1 MSEEITSPVVLN
13 PVYSSALFRATRSVI
28 YQQDLQGVFE
38 TIVAGAAEALQADSV
53 VLYAIDVEKAQITH
67 IATGGTGPSHG
78 EFLTYSDLAEGLPG
92 WAMRERQTAFSAKAM
107 VIGDPRETPKV
118 RRRRAEKGIGSV
130 VVAPVLH
137 DKQVLGL
144 LSVHNTMAQPDF
156 TAEDIALIEMLADQ
170 AAVAVQNA
178 RLLAG
183 VQHKADL
190 LAVGAEVARII
201 ATEPQLE
208 LLLSQV
214 VTTVQERFALYY
226 VGLFLLDAP
235 GRWALLHAGT
245 GAAGQELLAAHHS
258 LEVGGNSMIGACV
271 AEAQARVAPD
281 VTKETRHFRNPYL
294 PETQSELALP
304 LIGRNRQ
311 VLGAMTVQSERIAAF
326 SDEDIAAL
334 QMLADQTA
342 TAVENA
348 ALSVQ
353 GQQRIRDLSVLSDLQ
368 QALAA
373 THDLD
378 TILNKTYE
386 QVSRVFDTKD
396 FYIATY
402 QEGRDEW
409 TLAFQMAHGQLQ
421 TPRGH
426 KLGQGLTGYIIR
438 NRCPLHLANL
448 EENRAFMTS
457 QGLAL
462 VGDEA
467 LSWLG
472 VPLITANKVVGVMAI
487 ESYATENL
495 FTPSDQELLSTI
507 ALQVAN
513 ALESDRL
520 LDEVGQR
527 AVQLQTAA
535 EVARATSSI
544 LDLQELLERSVEL
557 IRDRFDYYYVGVFLA
572 DAERR
577 WAVLRAGTGEAGR
590 RMLAAKHRLE
600 VGGASMIGACIRD
613 AQARIALDVGVEG
626 AGYSTVRFD
635 NPLLPETHSEMAV
648 PLRRGDQAIGAL
660 TVQSSARGAFSQ
672 EDVVLMTTIADQLA
686 TALENARLFA
696 ESQRDA
702 EEVNLLY
709 RAASEL
715 NASPDY
721 AAILEALRQYTVLG
735 KTDIFV
741 SVERF
746 DHPWKPDAPPAALVP
761 LARWTKDIKPEAFDA
776 HYLLALFDA
785 AQLVRPDIPALIP
798 DLKALGT
805 APLGKV
811 AADER
816 LVASA
821 RRFFIERFRASALA
835 LIPLVAG
842 GEWTGLLVAAYR
854 QPYDFSAVESRIV
867 MNLAGQAAV
876 ALENRVRLEA
886 ISRKDVEQSALINN
900 IPDTVY
906 FKDLELRFTRVNPA
920 QASMLGVP
928 NPEQAVGKTDLDF
941 FVGPSAESAWEDDL
955 RVIRDGESIIGRLEH
970 IVNREGQSRW
980 FSATKIPM
988 RDTSG
993 KIIGLVG
1000 ISSDVTELK
1009 AIQDE
1014 AQKRAAVLQ
1023 QASLISRTLSA
1034 ILDTAELLPRTVV
1047 EIQERLGYPG
1057 VAVFLQDEVAPAEGS
1072 SSSESEESRWLLLRA
1087 AGGERAAE
1095 LLAGDSRLPLPGE
1108 SAAALCVT
1116 RREPQLTEVPSVPL
1130 IAPKSADLHVSEA
1143 SLPLLR
1149 GGQTL
1154 GALCIQSTEAD
1165 GFGADDVAML
1175 QTIADQLANAL
1186 EIGRLLTEADRN
1198 VRQLEAVVGS
1208 YTLESWREFLART
1221 QRSRGYRYRGF
1232 DLEVATEQPV
1242 ESQQAWREG
1251 RPVVYKQTS
1260 DAGNDADEGR
1270 LPAPYSAPPTALTT
1284 LAIPIRVREQVIGVL
1299 NVRARGEELASDALP
1314 LLEEVGSR
1322 LGQAL
1327 ETARL
1332 LEDTRARAA
1341 REQLASTISGR
1352 VRAEVEIESLLE
1364 RALRELS
1371 LALGVRRA
1379 AVELEVKE

>member
-1 MSEEITSPVVLN
+1 MSEEITSPV
-13 PVYSSALFRATRSVI
+13 YASALFRATRSVI

-38 TIVAGAAEALQADSV
+38 TIVTGAAEALQADSV

-67 IATGGTGPSHG
+67 VATGGTGLSHA
-78 EFLTYSDLAEGLPG
+78 ELLTYSDLAEGLPG
-92 WAMRERQTAFSAKAM
+92 WAIRERQIAFSAKAM

-130 VVAPVLH
+130 VVAPILH
-137 DKQVLGL
+137 DEQVLGL

-156 TAEDIALIEMLADQ
+156 TSEDIALIKMLADQ
-170 AAVAVQNA
+170 TAIAVQNT

-183 VQHKADL
+183 VHHKTDL

-214 VTTVQERFALYY
+214 ATTVQERFALYY
-226 VGLFLLDAP
+226 VGFFLLDASSYP
-235 GRWALLHAGT
+235 ASGRRAILRTGT
-245 GAAGQELLAAHHS
+245 GEAGEQMLAAHHS

-271 AEAQARVAPD
+271 AEAQARVALD

-294 PETQSELALP
+294 PGTQSELALP
-304 LIGRNRQ
+304 LIGRCRQ
-311 VLGAMTVQSERIAAF
+311 VLGAMTVQSEQIAAF
-326 SDEDIAAL
+326 SDEDVVVL

-342 TAVENA
+342 IAVENA
-348 ALSVQ
+348 SLFDQ

-378 TILNKTYE
+378 IFLNKTYE

-409 TLAFQMAHGQLQ
+409 VLAFQMAHGQLQ
-421 TPRGH
+421 PPSVHR
-426 KLGQGLTGYIIR
+426 LGQGLTGYIIR

-448 EENRAFMTS
+448 EENRAFMAS

-487 ESYATENL
+487 ESYKTENL
-495 FTPSDQELLSTI
+495 FTSSDQELLSTI

-520 LDEVGQR
+520 LAEVEQR

-590 RMLAAKHRLE
+590 RMLAARHRLE

-613 AQARIALDVGVEG
+613 AQARIALDVGVE
-626 AGYSTVRFD
+626 AVRFD

-702 EEVNLLY
+702 EEVSLLY

-776 HYLLALFDA
+776 HYLLALFDT
-785 AQLVRPDIPALIP
+785 AQLVRPDTPALIP
-798 DLKALGT
+798 DLRM
-805 APLGKV
+805 
-811 AADER
+811 DDR
-816 LVASA
+816 LDASA
-821 RRFFIERFRASALA
+821 RRFFIERFRAAALA

-854 QPYDFSAVESRIV
+854 QPHDFSAVESRIV
-867 MNLAGQAAV
+867 MNLAGQAGV

-906 FKDLELRFTRVNPA
+906 FKDMELRFTRVNPA
-920 QASMLGVP
+920 QASMLGVQ

-955 RVIRDGESIIGRLEH
+955 RVVRDGESIIGRLEH

-993 KIIGLVG
+993 QIIGLVG

-1009 AIQDE
+1009 TIQDE

-1034 ILDTAELLPRTVV
+1034 ILDTAELLPRTVM

-1057 VAVFLQDEVAPAEGS
+1057 VAIFLQDEIAPAEGS
-1072 SSSESEESRWLLLRA
+1072 LPSESEELHWLLLRA

-1095 LLAGDSRLPLPGE
+1095 LLAGDFRLPLPGE

-1116 RREPQLTEVPSVPL
+1116 HREPQLTEIPSVSLMVPESVDS
-1130 IAPKSADLHVSEA
+1130 PVTEV

-1208 YTLESWREFLART
+1208 YTLESWREFLAKT

-1251 RPVVYKQTS
+1251 RPVVYRQTS
-1260 DAGNDADEGR
+1260 DAENGANEGR
-1270 LPAPYSAPPTALTT
+1270 LYPTALTT

-1299 NVRARGEELASDALP
+1299 NVRSRGEELASDALT

>member
-1 MSEEITSPVVLN
+1 MSEEITN
-13 PVYSSALFRATRSVI
+13 PVYASALCRATRSVI
-28 YQQDLQGVFE
+28 DQQDLQGVFE
-38 TIVAGAAEALQADSV
+38 AIVIGAAEALQAHRV
-53 VLYAIDVEKAQITH
+53 VLYAVDVASAQITH
-67 IATGGTGPSHG
+67 VAKGGA
-78 EFLTYSDLAEGLPG
+78 DLSQLESLNFADLEEGLPG
-92 WAMRERQTAFSAKAM
+92 WAMRERQIAFSAKAM
-107 VIGDPRETPKV
+107 VIGDPRESPAV
-118 RRRRAEKGIGSV
+118 RRRRAEKGIGSY
-130 VVAPVLH
+130 VVAPILH
-137 DKQVLGL
+137 GEQILGL
-144 LSVHNTMAQPDF
+144 LNVHNSMAQPDF
-156 TAEDIALIEMLADQ
+156 TAEDIALIETLADQ
-170 AAVAVQNA
+170 AAVAIQNA

-183 VQHKADL
+183 VHHKGDL
-190 LAVGAEVARII
+190 LAAGAEVSRII
-201 ATEPQLE
+201 ATEPNLD

-214 VTTVQERFALYY
+214 ATVVQERFALYY
-226 VGLFLLDAP
+226 VGLFLLDAT
-235 GRWALLHAGT
+235 GRWALLRAGT
-245 GAAGQELLAAHHS
+245 GAAGQQMLVAHHK
-258 LEVGGNSMIGACV
+258 LEVGGNSMIGACL

-281 VTKETRHFRNPYL
+281 ITKETRHFRNPHL
-294 PETQSELALP
+294 PGTQSELALP
-304 LIGRNRQ
+304 LTGRGHQ
-311 VLGAMTVQSERIAAF
+311 VLGAMTVQSEQIAAF
-326 SDEDIAAL
+326 SDEDVVAL
-334 QMLADQTA
+334 RMLVDQVA
-342 TAVENA
+342 TAIESA
-348 ALSVQ
+348 RLSEQ
-353 GQQRIRDLSVLSDLQ
+353 SQRRLRDLSVLSDLQ
-368 QALAA
+368 QAFAEA
-373 THDLD
+373 HDLD
-378 TILNKTYE
+378 TILNSAYE
-386 QVSRVFDTKD
+386 QISRVFDTKD

-409 TLAFQMAHGQLQ
+409 TLAFQMAHGELQ
-421 TPRGH
+421 TPRVH

-448 EENRAFMTS
+448 DENRAFMAS
-457 QGLAL
+457 QGLGL

-472 VPLITANKVVGVMAI
+472 VPLITAGKVVGVMAI
-487 ESYATENL
+487 ESYEAENL
-495 FTPSDQELLSTI
+495 FTPSDQDLLSTI

-513 ALESDRL
+513 ALESNRL
-520 LDEVGQR
+520 LGEVGQR

-572 DAERR
+572 DADRH
-577 WAVLRAGTGEAGR
+577 WALLRAGTGEAGQ
-590 RMLAAKHRLE
+590 RMLAAGHRLE
-600 VGGASMIGACIRD
+600 VGGTSMIGACIQD
-613 AQARIALDVGVEG
+613 AQARIALDVGVE
-626 AGYSTVRFD
+626 AVRFD

-660 TVQSSARGAFSQ
+660 TVQSAARGAFSQ
-672 EDVVLMTTIADQLA
+672 VDVVLMTTIADQLA

-715 NASPDY
+715 NSSPDY

-735 KTDIFV
+735 ETDIFA

-746 DHPWKPDAPPAALVP
+746 DHPWTPDAPPAALSP
-761 LARWTKDIKPEAFDA
+761 LARWTNNIPPEAFDA
-776 HYLLALFDA
+776 HYLLALFGA
-785 AQLVRPDIPALIP
+785 AQLVSPDTPALIS
-798 DLKALGT
+798 DLKANG
-805 APLGKV
+805 
-811 AADER
+811 R
-816 LVASA
+816 LDASA
-821 RRFFIERFRASALA
+821 RRFFLERFKAASLA

-854 QPYDFSAVESRIV
+854 QPHAFSAVEARIL

-906 FKDLELRFTRVNPA
+906 FKDMELRFTRVNPA
-920 QASMLGVP
+920 QAAMLGVD

-988 RDTSG
+988 RDAAG
-993 KIIGLVG
+993 RIIGLVG

-1009 AIQDE
+1009 TIQDA
-1014 AQKRAAVLQ
+1014 AQQRAAELQ
-1023 QASLISRTLSA
+1023 QAALISRTLSA
-1034 ILDTAELLPRTVV
+1034 ILDTAKLLPKAVT

-1057 VAVFLQDEVAPAEGS
+1057 VAIFLQDEVS
-1072 SSSESEESRWLLLRA
+1072 SADDASDSEAAHWLLLRA
-1087 AGGERAAE
+1087 AVGDCAAE
-1095 LLAGDSRLPLPGE
+1095 ALVADSRLPLPGD
-1108 SAAALCVT
+1108 SPAALCILQ
-1116 RREPQLTEVPSVPL
+1116 REPQLTGATSVPL
-1130 IAPKSADLHVSEA
+1130 LAPQSEGGRITEIA
-1143 SLPLLR
+1143 LPLLR
-1149 GGQTL
+1149 GMQTL
-1154 GALCIQSTEAD
+1154 GALCIQSTAAD
-1165 GFGADDVAML
+1165 AFVADDVAML

-1186 EIGRLLTEADRN
+1186 EISRLLTEADRN
-1198 VRQLEAVVGS
+1198 VQQLEAVVGT
-1208 YTLESWREFLART
+1208 YTLESWREYLAKT

-1232 DLEVATEQPV
+1232 DLEVATEHSA

-1251 RPVVYKQTS
+1251 RSVVLQQPS
-1260 DAGNDADEGR
+1260 GAGNGADEGV
-1270 LPAPYSAPPTALTT
+1270 TT
-1284 LAIPIRVREQVIGVL
+1284 LAVPIRVREQVIGVL
-1299 NVRARGEELASDALP
+1299 NVRSHGGELAPDALT
-1314 LLEEVGSR
+1314 LLEEAGSR

-1332 LEDTRARAA
+1332 LEDTRARAT

-1352 VRAEVEIESLLE
+1352 VRAEVEVESLLE